1 MTAEVFIAKWSK
13 VDLTERSA
21 SAHPCFFVVMP
32 DNLCQDGTQDPPPFP
47 LPSPTL
53 GDDYLARELSILR
66 KVPVKDGLY
75 CRFDDQEIACARS
88 RLAAA
93 SRCGMALQN
102 NPLFPGA

>member
-32 DNLCQDGTQDPPPFP
+32 DNLFQDPPPFP